1 MMNKKEF
8 TETIMVRL
16 AERCPDFSFET
27 TNVIKRNDEKLIGI
41 IGRTSHAL
49 CPTVY
54 VEPFYQNYRQGMS
67 ADEVIDRMAEI
78 FWQEHLSVKSE
89 LSIRNNMED
98 FEKIKDRLII
108 VLSSLDMNEQWL
120 KDKCYR
126 PFLNLAATV
135 GILVDV
141 DETSNSIIHVKEKML
156 DMWNVTFEYIFE
168 VAKENSFIESNILF
182 KDIYDVLTL
191 HGISLDADASLL
203 YVATNRN
210 NFMGANLLMN
220 NSFLYE
226 IAEKLQDS
234 FYIIPSSVHELL
246 VLPACQVQDVEG
258 LNLLIQNINDTEV
271 ILSDRLSYTL
281 YYYDCTTHKVSI
293 AY

>member
-191 HGISLDADASLL
+191 DGISLDADASLL
-203 YVATNRN
+203 YVATNLH

-246 VLPACQVQDVEG
+246 VLPACQVQDIEG

>member
-1 MMNKKEF
+1 MNKKEF

-120 KDKCYR
+120 KDKCYK

-141 DETSNSIIHVKEKML
+141 DETSNSIIHVQEKML

-168 VAKENSFIESNILF
+168 LR
-182 KDIYDVLTL
+182 LT
-191 HGISLDADASLL
+191 
-203 YVATNRN
+203 
-210 NFMGANLLMN
+210 
-220 NSFLYE
+220 
-226 IAEKLQDS
+226 
-234 FYIIPSSVHELL
+234 P
-246 VLPACQVQDVEG
+246 
-258 LNLLIQNINDTEV
+258 
-271 ILSDRLSYTL
+271 
-281 YYYDCTTHKVSI
+281 
-293 AY
+293 

>member
-1 MMNKKEF
+1 
-8 TETIMVRL
+8 
-16 AERCPDFSFET
+16 
-27 TNVIKRNDEKLIGI
+27 
-41 IGRTSHAL
+41 
-49 CPTVY
+49 
-54 VEPFYQNYRQGMS
+54 
-67 ADEVIDRMAEI
+67 
-78 FWQEHLSVKSE
+78 
-89 LSIRNNMED
+89 MED
-98 FEKIKDRLII
+98 FEQIKDRLII
-108 VLSSLDMNEQWL
+108 VLSSLEMNEQWL
-120 KDKCYR
+120 KDKCYK

-141 DETSNSIIHVKEKML
+141 DETSNSIIHVQEKML

-182 KDIYDVLTL
+182 KDINDVLTL

-203 YVATNRN
+203 YVATNRH

-220 NSFLYE
+220 NSFLYA
-226 IAEKLQDS
+226 IAEKLQES

-246 VLPACQVQDVEG
+246 VLPACQVQDVEE
-258 LNLLIQNINDTEV
+258 LNLVIQDINDTEV
-271 ILSDRLSYTL
+271 ILANRLSYTL

>member
-67 ADEVIDRMAEI
+67 TDEVIDRMAGI
-78 FWQEHLSVKSE
+78 FWQEHLSVKSDFP
-89 LSIRNNMED
+89 IRNNMED

-191 HGISLDADASLL
+191 DGISLDADAGLL
-203 YVATNRN
+203 YVATNRH

-246 VLPACQVQDVEG
+246 VLPACQVQDIEG
-258 LNLLIQNINDTEV
+258 LNLLIQNINDTKV

>member
-1 MMNKKEF
+1 
-8 TETIMVRL
+8 
-16 AERCPDFSFET
+16 
-27 TNVIKRNDEKLIGI
+27 
-41 IGRTSHAL
+41 
-49 CPTVY
+49 
-54 VEPFYQNYRQGMS
+54 MS
-67 ADEVIDRMAEI
+67 TDEVVDRMAEI
-78 FWQEHLSVKSE
+78 FWQEHLSVKSDF
-89 LSIRNNMED
+89 SIRNNMED

-141 DETSNSIIHVKEKML
+141 DETSNSIIHVQEKML

-191 HGISLDADASLL
+191 HGISLDAEASLL
-203 YVATNRN
+203 YVATNRH

-246 VLPACQVQDVEG
+246 VLPACQVQDIEG

>member
-98 FEKIKDRLII
+98 FEKIKDKLII

-168 VAKENSFIESNILF
+168 VAKENSFIESNIRF

-191 HGISLDADASLL
+191 DGISLDADAGLL
-203 YVATNRN
+203 YVATNRH

-246 VLPACQVQDVEG
+246 VLPACQVQDIEG

>member
-168 VAKENSFIESNILF
+168 VAKENSFIESNIRF

-191 HGISLDADASLL
+191 DGISLDADAGLL
-203 YVATNRN
+203 YVATNRH

-246 VLPACQVQDVEG
+246 VLPACQVQDIEG

>member
-54 VEPFYQNYRQGMS
+54 VEPFYQNYRQGMA

-108 VLSSLDMNEQWL
+108 VLSSLEMNEQWL

-168 VAKENSFIESNILF
+168 VAKENSFIESNIRF

-191 HGISLDADASLL
+191 DGISLDADAGLL
-203 YVATNRN
+203 YVATNRH

-220 NSFLYE
+220 NSFLYD

-246 VLPACQVQDVEG
+246 VLPACQVQDIEG

>member
-41 IGRTSHAL
+41 
-49 CPTVY
+49 
-54 VEPFYQNYRQGMS
+54 
-67 ADEVIDRMAEI
+67 
-78 FWQEHLSVKSE
+78 
-89 LSIRNNMED
+89 
-98 FEKIKDRLII
+98 
-108 VLSSLDMNEQWL
+108 
-120 KDKCYR
+120 
-126 PFLNLAATV
+126 
-135 GILVDV
+135 
-141 DETSNSIIHVKEKML
+141 
-156 DMWNVTFEYIFE
+156 
-168 VAKENSFIESNILF
+168 
-182 KDIYDVLTL
+182 
-191 HGISLDADASLL
+191 SLDAEASLL
-203 YVATNRN
+203 YVATNRH

-246 VLPACQVQDVEG
+246 VLPACQVQDVEE

>member
-1 MMNKKEF
+1 MNKKEF

-41 IGRTSHAL
+41 IGRTPHAL

-54 VEPFYQNYRQGMS
+54 VDPFYQNYRQGMTT
-67 ADEVIDRMAEI
+67 DEVIDRMAGI
-78 FWQEHLSVKSE
+78 FWQEHLSVKSDFP
-89 LSIRNNMED
+89 IRNNMED
-98 FEKIKDRLII
+98 FEQIKDRLII
-108 VLSSLDMNEQWL
+108 VLSSLEMNEQWL
-120 KDKCYR
+120 KDKCYK

-141 DETSNSIIHVKEKML
+141 DETSNSIIHVQEKLL
-156 DMWNVTFEYIFE
+156 DMWNVTFDYIFE

-182 KDIYDVLTL
+182 KDICDVLTS
-191 HGISLDADASLL
+191 HGISLDAEASLL
-203 YVATNRN
+203 YVATNSH

-246 VLPACQVQDVEG
+246 VLPACQVQDVEE

>member
-1 MMNKKEF
+1 MNKKEF

-141 DETSNSIIHVKEKML
+141 DESSNSIIHVQEKML

-191 HGISLDADASLL
+191 HGISLDADACLL
-203 YVATNRN
+203 YVATNRH

-246 VLPACQVQDVEG
+246 VLPACQVQDVEE
-258 LNLLIQNINDTEV
+258 LNFVIQNINDTEV
-271 ILSDRLSYTL
+271 ILADRLSYTL

>member
-1 MMNKKEF
+1 MNKKEF

-41 IGRTSHAL
+41 IGHTSHAL

-120 KDKCYR
+120 KDKCYK

-141 DETSNSIIHVKEKML
+141 DETSNSIIHVQEKML
-156 DMWNVTFEYIFE
+156 DMWNVNFEYIFE

-182 KDIYDVLTL
+182 KDILDVLTL

-203 YVATNRN
+203 YVVTNRH

-246 VLPACQVQDVEG
+246 VLPACQVQDIEG

>member
-191 HGISLDADASLL
+191 DGIFLDADASLL
-203 YVATNRN
+203 YVATNCH

-226 IAEKLQDS
+226 IAEELQDS

-246 VLPACQVQDVEG
+246 VLPACQVQDIEG

>member
-1 MMNKKEF
+1 
-8 TETIMVRL
+8 
-16 AERCPDFSFET
+16 
-27 TNVIKRNDEKLIGI
+27 
-41 IGRTSHAL
+41 
-49 CPTVY
+49 
-54 VEPFYQNYRQGMS
+54 
-67 ADEVIDRMAEI
+67 
-78 FWQEHLSVKSE
+78 
-89 LSIRNNMED
+89 MED
-98 FEKIKDRLII
+98 FEKIKDKLII
-108 VLSSLDMNEQWL
+108 VLSSLAMNEQWL

-191 HGISLDADASLL
+191 HGISLDAEASLL
-203 YVATNRN
+203 YVATNRH

-246 VLPACQVQDVEG
+246 VLPACQVQDVEE

>member
-41 IGRTSHAL
+41 IGRTPHAL

-141 DETSNSIIHVKEKML
+141 DETSNSIIHVQEKML

-191 HGISLDADASLL
+191 DGISLDADASLL
-203 YVATNRN
+203 YVATNRH

-258 LNLLIQNINDTEV
+258 LNRLIQNINDTEV

>member
-1 MMNKKEF
+1 MNKKEF

-168 VAKENSFIESNILF
+168 VAKENSFIESNIRF

-191 HGISLDADASLL
+191 DGISLDADAGLL
-203 YVATNRN
+203 YVATNRH

-246 VLPACQVQDVEG
+246 VLPACQVQDIEG